1 MDLIKNENI
10 HDNIAVSDQEDDIMQ
25 EDYDQDEPIDAK
37 NADQGQIVQQP
48 NVPEA
53 QNIALSNVSAEEA
66 LRFFSA

>member
-25 EDYDQDEPIDAK
+25 EDYEEDEPIDAK
-37 NADQGQIVQQP
+37 NADQGQIEQQP

>member
-25 EDYDQDEPIDAK
+25 EDYEEDEPIDAK